1 DVFYPLAVRLLR
13 TAFSAEA
20 VKLWNYNPITDE
32 IYLLAASLAE
42 HLPQHCHVKRSRKR
56 SLAAT
61 VIEESRALVH
71 DLHDPA
77 IQSRFADQT
86 LLKSLKSRW
95 MLAVP
100 IFNSSNAHH
109 IRSILSVFLGSEL
122 RLVDGELMDSERRFF
137 EHYGDLL
144 SVWADYLTDEMC

>member
-1 DVFYPLAVRLLR
+1 
-13 TAFSAEA
+13 
-20 VKLWNYNPITDE
+20 
-32 IYLLAASLAE
+32 
-42 HLPQHCHVKRSRKR
+42 
-56 SLAAT
+56 
-61 VIEESRALVH
+61 SRALVH

-95 MLAVP
+95 MLVVP

-144 SVWADYLTDEMC
+144 SVWADYLTDEMCSAAAGATAHLCGEVRTGVIPF